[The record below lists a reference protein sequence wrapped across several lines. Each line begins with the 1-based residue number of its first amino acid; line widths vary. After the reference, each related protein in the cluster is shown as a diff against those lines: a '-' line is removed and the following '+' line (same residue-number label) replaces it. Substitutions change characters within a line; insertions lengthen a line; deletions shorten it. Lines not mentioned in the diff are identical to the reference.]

1 MPIITKTG
9 ILLLSGGESSRMGQP
24 KQLLDIDG
32 IPLIQHMV
40 DVAISAD
47 LGPVVVV
54 TGAYAEQITPLLR
67 GVEILYNANWNEGM
81 ATSIRSGVEFMDT
94 YHAEIDGL
102 FILVCDQPY
111 LKPVHLHSLWSVQQK
126 HNFLAVASGYNNQ
139 YGTPVLFTKSLYP
152 DLMSLKGDTGARQ
165 FLKTIEERIG
175 SVSFEEGTFDLDT
188 MGDYEEYK
196 RRGSC

>member
-54 TGAYAEQITPLLR
+54 TGAYAEQITPL
-67 GVEILYNANWNEGM
+67 
-81 ATSIRSGVEFMDT
+81 
-94 YHAEIDGL
+94 
-102 FILVCDQPY
+102 
-111 LKPVHLHSLWSVQQK
+111 
-126 HNFLAVASGYNNQ
+126 
-139 YGTPVLFTKSLYP
+139 
-152 DLMSLKGDTGARQ
+152 
-165 FLKTIEERIG
+165 
-175 SVSFEEGTFDLDT
+175 
-188 MGDYEEYK
+188 
-196 RRGSC
+196 